1 MINEHLRSIR
11 QFEAIAVAPWL
22 PPEGRLLEIG
32 AGAGWQ
38 AEIFVQKGLRV
49 FAIELPSSEYL
60 VHSAFPIIR
69 YDGITIPFADS
80 TFDVVY
86 SSNVL
91 EHIPHVEMFQREILR
106 VLKPNGRMIHALPTS
121 TWRVTTS
128 LAHYLYLAKEILNRI
143 GGSIAPARES
153 TSPRPLGS
161 PKWRLSRLRA
171 VLPSRHGESGNWLT
185 EMYYFSR
192 RRWERIFRDAG
203 LVVEV
208 SKPLRLFYT
217 GYSIADAR
225 MSLAVRN
232 RLSRWLGSAGR
243 LFVLRRS

>member
-1 MINEHLRSIR
+1 VINEHLRSIR
-11 QFEAIAVAPWL
+11 QFEAIAVARWL

-38 AEIFVQKGLRV
+38 AEIFVKKGLRV
-49 FAIELPSSEYL
+49 FAIELPTSEYV
-60 VHSAFPIIR
+60 VHSTFPMIR
-69 YDGITIPFADS
+69 YDGRTIPFVDS

-91 EHIPHVEMFQREILR
+91 EHIPHVEAFQQEIVR
-106 VLKPNGRMIHALPTS
+106 VLKPNGRIIHALPTS

-128 LAHYLYLAKEILNRI
+128 LAHYLDLAKEILRRI
-143 GGSIAPARES
+143 DGSNAQEAELS
-153 TSPRPLGS
+153 SPHHPGS
-161 PKWRLSRLRA
+161 LKRRLSWLRA
-171 VLPSRHGESGNWLT
+171 VLPRRHGEFGNWLT
-185 EMYYFSR
+185 EIYYFSR
-192 RRWERIFRDAG
+192 LRWERLFRDAG

-208 SKPLRLFYT
+208 SEPLRLFYT

-225 MSLAVRN
+225 MSLAVRK
-232 RLSRWLGSAGR
+232 RLSPWLGSAGR